1 MASHDKLNESD
12 DGFLEVPQG
21 ALVLAQGV
29 NGAETW
35 IERDRT
41 TTVRIVIASVAVA
54 AHGSA
59 TLDAVIETDGG
70 SARAQDG
77 PRSADDHHT
86 HLQAVVSVQ
95 AVVKEGERLKF
106 RAFPEPQGARVL
118 RTVVYTA
125 DVGRG

>member
-1 MASHDKLNESD
+1 MAHPDKLNESD
-12 DGFLEVPQG
+12 EGFLEPPGG
-21 ALVLAQGV
+21 ALVLGQGV

-41 TTVRIVIASVAVA
+41 STVRIVVASVAVA
-54 AHGSA
+54 TGGQG
-59 TLDAVIETDGG
+59 TLDAVIETEGG
-70 SARAQDG
+70 AARAQDG
-77 PRSADDHHT
+77 PRGVDDHHQ

-106 RAFPEPQGARVL
+106 KAYPQAQGARVL
-118 RTVVYTA
+118 RTVVYTT